1 MGLQFYVPPSKT
13 NSQFY
18 VEGGYHFDISVY
30 CVKSVR
36 TRSYSGQYFPSFGL
50 NTERYRVSLRIQSKC
65 GKILTRITKNKDT
78 LYAVITVIPSLNGSQ
93 CQQLKVNKSTPR
105 KISKYQ
111 MQASSCQLDSCN
123 MNMIESLFLKKI
135 FMKSFMKNLWVSQT
149 SSRNQALL
157 ITFE

>member
-65 GKILTRITKNKDT
+65 GKILTSITKNKDT
-78 LYAVITVIPSLNGSQ
+78 LYAVIIVIPSLNVSQ

-149 SSRNQALL
+149 SSRNQGLL